1 MEAATTWL
9 RPVRTAGATDG
20 VRAVDGRRRL
30 LRILAAGD
38 AAAVL
43 VGFAAVL
50 IAAAGLGRVGAEAT
64 IAPFAAVAAGL
75 WAVRAQGLW
84 NSRTISVRWTEL
96 VGLTRAAAVLGAG
109 VLLLDRVVGLS
120 LPLAVVVA
128 GSVLA
133 WILLVAWRS
142 VYRSWLTLNRRQ
154 GRFTQ
159 HTVVVGTDR
168 RALELIRLAEVHPE
182 TGTRVVG
189 LVGSRRGGRDCR
201 PRRPLARRAR
211 RHRRRAGGRAGRP
224 HRRLRHELDPAVL
237 ATLIGREHEGGPE
250 VAVHA
255 GLSGIGARRVTV
267 SAVANEALLHV
278 EPAAPSAWHGRQA
291 APRHRRRRG
300 PAADRRPGVRDRRGA
315 RQARG
320 RRASLLPP
328 AAGRA

>member
-1 MEAATTWL
+1 M
-9 RPVRTAGATDG
+9 
-20 VRAVDGRRRL
+20 
-30 LRILAAGD
+30 
-38 AAAVL
+38 
-43 VGFAAVL
+43 
-50 IAAAGLGRVGAEAT
+50 
-64 IAPFAAVAAGL
+64 
-75 WAVRAQGLW
+75 
-84 NSRTISVRWTEL
+84 
-96 VGLTRAAAVLGAG
+96 LGAG

-189 LVGSRRGGRDCR
+189 LVGSREEAETAGHGDLWLGE
-201 PRRPLARRAR
+201 LADIDDVLVAAQADRIAVC
-211 RHRRRAGGRAGRP
+211 AT
-224 HRRLRHELDPAVL
+224 ELDPAVL

-250 VAVHA
+250 VVVHP
-255 GLSGIGARRVTV
+255 GLSGIDARRVTV

-278 EPAAPSAWHGRQA
+278 EPAAPSAVARGVKRLLDIVVAGTLLLIA
-291 APRHRRRRG
+291 APVFAIVAVLVKREDGG
-300 PAADRRPGVRDRRGA
+300 PD
-315 RQARG
+315 
-320 RRASLLPP
+320 LLPP